1 MKRFAAACAVVFL
14 CCSVLPLR
22 VRAAG
27 PATSASSAI
36 LIDAAS
42 GRVLYEQN
50 AHERRLIASITKLM
64 TALVAVESASDLE
77 RPIEI
82 RPEWT
87 GIEGSSM
94 YLRAGEQLTMK
105 ELLYGL
111 LLTSGNDAAVA
122 IAGACAGDVETF
134 VDWMNEKAGELGMKN
149 THFANPNGLNDDQH
163 YSTAADMA
171 QLARV
176 VMENQD
182 LETIVGT
189 KSITLAGRT
198 LSNHNK
204 LLWRYEGCVGMKTG
218 YTDKAGR
225 TLVSC
230 AQRDGQ
236 RLIAVTLNDPN
247 DWQDHAAL
255 FDYGFENYPSCVL
268 ALEGREVTAIPVEGS
283 LRSFVTVRTDRDV
296 FYPLAADERVKVKI
310 TLPEQTSAP
319 LKEGAIAGAMT
330 YYLGE
335 EPIGAAYLVYADSV
349 ADDRAGGDG
358 LVHRLMELLFHRESL
373 TSLVIRQ

>member
-1 MKRFAAACAVVFL
+1 MKRFAAACAAIFL

-22 VRAAG
+22 VQAAA

-64 TALVAVESASDLE
+64 TALVAVESASDLD

-94 YLRAGEQLTMK
+94 YLRAGEQLTLK

-111 LLTSGNDAAVA
+111 LLASGNDAAVA
-122 IAGACAGDVETF
+122 I

-296 FYPLAADERVKVKI
+296 FYPLAADERVKVKM

-358 LVHRLMELLFHRESL
+358 LVHRLMELLFHREPL

>member
-1 MKRFAAACAVVFL
+1 MKRFAAACAAVFL

-94 YLRAGEQLTMK
+94 YLRAGEQLTLK

-111 LLTSGNDAAVA
+111 LLASGNDAAVA

-189 KSITLAGRT
+189 KSITLAGGTQTRPGVR
-198 LSNHNK
+198 
-204 LLWRYEGCVGMKTG
+204 WCPVPRGM
-218 YTDKAGR
+218 GR
-225 TLVSC
+225 
-230 AQRDGQ
+230 
-236 RLIAVTLNDPN
+236 
-247 DWQDHAAL
+247 
-255 FDYGFENYPSCVL
+255 
-268 ALEGREVTAIPVEGS
+268 GS
-283 LRSFVTVRTDRDV
+283 LPLPSMIPMTGRITPLYLTTALKTIRLV
-296 FYPLAADERVKVKI
+296 FWPWR
-310 TLPEQTSAP
+310 
-319 LKEGAIAGAMT
+319 
-330 YYLGE
+330 
-335 EPIGAAYLVYADSV
+335 
-349 ADDRAGGDG
+349 GG
-358 LVHRLMELLFHRESL
+358 R
-373 TSLVIRQ
+373 